1 MDTRRNGNLT
11 LSEALEE
18 ASERFSNSIAIQFG
32 VDCFSYGDLNRA
44 SGELARRLISRGLEC
59 GDRVAIRLSKGMAM
73 VLLYLGCLRS
83 GIIPLPINPAYTED
97 ELRYFLSDSGA
108 RLLIAEEGTQ
118 PLIEPVQRAVSSVKQ
133 VMYVDPSGRRWA
145 ERGVAV
151 KPFVSPFAAQPDDG
165 AIMFYTSGTT
175 GPPKGCI
182 MSQKSC
188 VINLQRIIEAWGIT
202 REDRLMHVLPLNHG
216 HGLFVALTGC
226 LLAGCFILMKDAFD
240 AEEVLKEIDE
250 YQLTLFMGVPTHYHR
265 FLKVG
270 GASRFSLSSMRLFI
284 SGSASLP
291 EEVFKAFEQ
300 RFGHTILE
308 RYGMT
313 EIGIH
318 LTNPLNGRRLA
329 GKVGLP
335 LPGTEARIADIST
348 GQILGQNQ
356 AGELEVRGPNVFS
369 GYWRKPEETEKNF
382 TDNGW
387 FKTGDLAK
395 VDENGYFSIVG
406 RVKDLIIS
414 GGLNISPQ
422 EVEKALNTHRS
433 VLESAVIGVP
443 DSDFGERVVAYIV
456 LKEKCKPP
464 SLKEIQ
470 DKCREHLASYKKP
483 KEIYVVDQLPRNT
496 LGKVLKKEL
505 RADYAR
511 KSRFGM

>member
-11 LSEALEE
+11 LSKALEE
-18 ASERFSNSIAIQFG
+18 AFERFSNSIAIQFG
-32 VDCFSYGDLNRA
+32 GDCFSYGDLNRA
-44 SGELARRLISRGLEC
+44 SGGVAKGLISRGLEC
-59 GDRVAIRLSKGMAM
+59 GDRVAIRLGKGMAM

-83 GIIPLPINPAYTED
+83 GIIPLPINPVYTDD

-108 RLLIAEEGTQ
+108 RLLIAEEGSQ
-118 PLIEPVQRAVSSVKQ
+118 PLIEPIQRAVSSVEK
-133 VMYVDPSGRRWA
+133 VMYAEPSGRRWA
-145 ERGVAV
+145 ERGVTV
-151 KPFVSPFAAQPDDG
+151 QPFVSPFAAQPDDG

-216 HGLFVALTGC
+216 HGLYVALTGC
-226 LLAGCFILMKDAFD
+226 LLAGCFILLKDAFD

-250 YQLTLFMGVPTHYHR
+250 YQLSLFMGVPTHYHR

-270 GASRFSLSSMRLFI
+270 GASRFSLSSTRLFV
-284 SGSASLP
+284 SGSAPLP

-348 GQILGQNQ
+348 GQILEQGEV
-356 AGELEVRGPNVFS
+356 GELVVRGPNVFS
-369 GYWRKPEETEKNF
+369 GYWKKPEETEKSF
-382 TDNGW
+382 STDRW

-395 VDENGYFSIVG
+395 VDESGYFSIVG
-406 RVKDLIIS
+406 RIKDLIIS
-414 GGLNISPQ
+414 GGLNISPL

-433 VLESAVIGVP
+433 ILESAVIGVP

-456 LKEKCKPP
+456 LKERCKPP

-470 DKCREHLASYKKP
+470 DKCREHLAGYKKP
-483 KEIYVVDQLPRNT
+483 KDICFVDQLPRNT

-505 RADYAR
+505 RAGYAW
-511 KSRFGM
+511 KS